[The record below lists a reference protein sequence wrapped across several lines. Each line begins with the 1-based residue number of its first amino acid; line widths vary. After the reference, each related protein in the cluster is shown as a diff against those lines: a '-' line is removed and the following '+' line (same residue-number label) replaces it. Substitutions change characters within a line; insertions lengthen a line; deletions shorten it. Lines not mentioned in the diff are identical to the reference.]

1 MKNSV
6 EKFSKKIYSIIE
18 KISIKQE
25 GKIRLIAKKLTDNYK
40 GGGSLYIFGTG
51 HNHCIAEEGLH
62 RSGAFAGAIPILDKR
77 IDFALGITKASKYE
91 RNPRLAKD
99 ILKRYSFN
107 DKDSIII
114 FSNSGVNQLSIEV
127 AKILKNKHLFII
139 VVTSK
144 LYSDSLKKNLK
155 SKLYY
160 YSDVCID
167 NYSPIG
173 DTLFKNHNF
182 GISSSSSIVG
192 IFILNSLWLEMSML
206 LKKQEPY
213 PFYKSSNLPG
223 SKKHNIILQKT
234 FRLKNKFLR

>member
-40 GGGSLYIFGTG
+40 AGGSLYIFGTG

-144 LYSDSLKKNLK
+144 LYSDSLTKNLK
-155 SKLYY
+155 LKLYY
-160 YSDVCID
+160 YCDIFID
-167 NYSPIG
+167 NYSPVG
-173 DTLFKNHNF
+173 DTLLKNNNF
-182 GISSSSSIVG
+182 GITSSSTIAG
-192 IFILNSLWLEMSML
+192 IFILNALWMQMSQL
-206 LKKQEPY
+206 LKKQNPY
-213 PFYKSSNLPG
+213 PFFKSSNLPG
-223 SKKHNIILQKT
+223 SKKHNTLLEKK
-234 FRLKNKFLR
+234 FRIRNNLLK